1 MSKQESKEWLEN
13 AEDYIEFA
21 ICSLQSAK
29 DELEELQSDD
39 DEWNVMADIETE
51 ISRLNIVK
59 QSIIK
64 LL

>member
-1 MSKQESKEWLEN
+1 MSKQTAVKHLEDAN
-13 AEDYIEFA
+13 RYLKLVIQNLYFA
-21 ICSLQSAK
+21 IE
-29 DELEELQSDD
+29 ELEELQSDD

>member
-13 AEDYIEFA
+13 AEQHITLA
-21 ICSLQSAK
+21 IHSLNLAMQ
-29 DELEELQSDD
+29 ELEELQSDD
-39 DEWNVMADIETE
+39 DEWNVMADIDTE
-51 ISRLNIVK
+51 ISKLNIVK